1 MKGPAIAKA
10 ACNLPNRTLHQQ
22 VTDATWRRAVR
33 YTRRMLLC
41 TVRNCHMELVR
52 EERRLHCPR
61 GHSFDVARSG
71 YINLLQPQE
80 RRSKEPGDTA
90 IARRMRVDRG
100 PARRIARAAT
110 LAELRGWAPL
120 AGIQV

>member
-71 YINLLQPQE
+71 YINLLQPQD

-90 IARRMRVDRG
+90 VAAAGRRRLHDRG
-100 PARRIARAAT
+100 VTEPEIGRAACR
-110 LAELRGWAPL
+110 ERG
-120 AGIQV
+120 

>member
-1 MKGPAIAKA
+1 
-10 ACNLPNRTLHQQ
+10 
-22 VTDATWRRAVR
+22 
-33 YTRRMLLC
+33 MLLC

-100 PARRIARAAT
+100 PAWRIARAAT

-120 AGIQV
+120 AGIQVEYSLAERTPDPTQTAFLNWAGAQNRPMKR

>member
-1 MKGPAIAKA
+1 M
-10 ACNLPNRTLHQQ
+10 PNRTLHQQ

-90 IARRMRVDRG
+90 VAAAGRRRLHDRG
-100 PARRIARAAT
+100 VTEPVLHAIAEIMVASPSIPR
-110 LAELRGWAPL
+110 
-120 AGIQV
+120 